1 MPTSIFIAKLMGP
14 ILFAVGISIL
24 IDEKSIRA
32 MAKDVLRSHALLYI
46 FGIFDLL
53 LGLVLVV
60 IHNLW
65 VMDWRV
71 IITLIGWISVV
82 RGIVRMLFTPFII
95 KNGPKLIKKQGLLMS
110 VAIVMLI
117 LGAVLSYYGYNV

>member
-117 LGAVLSYYGYNV
+117 LGAALSYYGYNV